1 MKRVLVGLLLIVC
14 AVSTLGAQEFSVGP
28 MIIWDVVTQKVADT
42 STTTTDELLI
52 GATVPIV
59 LRSGLEVA
67 PELLLILD
75 NDSDNTGFSFG
86 AGLYWA
92 MNKAGVFQLKTGP
105 KLMLTMYS
113 EYNNVSKADDE
124 NFGRFGMAISVPIIA
139 DLAVSKLFTL
149 RLVQPVVTLNWD
161 TNSYTN
167 LLTQKVVNSAF
178 SFDTLYTGFI
188 PTFIFLFKF

>member
-1 MKRVLVGLLLIVC
+1 MKRVLIGLFALVC
-14 AVSTLGAQEFSVGP
+14 LAGATAQDIAVGP
-28 MIIWDVVTQKVADT
+28 IIVWDVVTQKVADT

-59 LRSGLEVA
+59 LRGGLEVA

-75 NDSDNTGFSFG
+75 SDSDTTGFSFG

-92 MNKAGVFQLKTGP
+92 LNKAGVFQLKTGP

-113 EYNNVSKADDE
+113 EYNNVSKSDDE
-124 NFGRFGMAISVPIIA
+124 NFGRFGMAISVPLIA
-139 DLAVSKLFTL
+139 DLAVSKMFTL
-149 RLVQPVVTLNWD
+149 RLVQPVVTLNWS

-167 LLTQKVVNSAF
+167 VLTQKVVNSAF
-178 SFDTLYTGFI
+178 SFDTFYSGFL